1 MAKALLFALWLIT
14 LLCLCLFWFHPW
26 WLPPL
31 ASVQGAAID
40 RQFKLTFTLVGIAF
54 LLAQTA
60 LGSLVWKYSARR
72 SQPERRLFRE
82 NTIAEVAWTL
92 LTSLLFFTFA
102 WTGARSWS
110 QSNVT
115 HAAADAKLPVEVE
128 VTGMQFAWYFRYPG
142 PDRVFGRTRP
152 ELQDASSGSAAAV
165 GLDMSDAASQDDFV
179 STTLVVPVNRN
190 ARLTLRAQDVIH
202 SFFVPELRFKQD
214 AVPGMAIPVVFTP
227 NRQGN
232 FEIACA
238 SLCGLG
244 HYRMRAAMKVV
255 SETEFDEWLAKHAP
269 QGARRP
275 QP

>member
-1 MAKALLFALWLIT
+1 MAKALLLTLWLLT
-14 LLCLCLFWFHPW
+14 LLCLGLFWLHPW

-31 ASVQGAAID
+31 ASVQGAAVD
-40 RQFKLTFTLVGIAF
+40 QQFRLTFTLVGITF
-54 LLAQTA
+54 LLAQAA
-60 LGSLVWKYSARR
+60 LGFLVWKYRRDRSPLATPHLGESAR
-72 SQPERRLFRE
+72 
-82 NTIAEVAWTL
+82 AEIFWTL

-110 QSNVT
+110 QSHVT
-115 HAAADAKLPVEVE
+115 HSTADAKLPIEIE

-152 ELQDASSGSAAAV
+152 ELVDASAGSAAAV
-165 GLDMSDAASQDDFV
+165 GLDMTDAASQDDFV
-179 STTLVVPVNRN
+179 TTTLVVPVNRN
-190 ARLTLRAQDVIH
+190 VHLTLRAQDVIH

-227 NRQGN
+227 NREGN

-255 SETEFDEWLAKHAP
+255 SEAEFDEWLAKHAR
-269 QGARRP
+269 QARHP
-275 QP
+275 